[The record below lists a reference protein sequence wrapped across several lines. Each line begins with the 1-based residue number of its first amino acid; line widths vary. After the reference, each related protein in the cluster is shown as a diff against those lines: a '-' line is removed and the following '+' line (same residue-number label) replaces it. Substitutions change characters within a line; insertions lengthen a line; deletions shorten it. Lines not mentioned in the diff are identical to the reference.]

1 MADVVAYGLYRL
13 VQPGLVLRCGVAEA
27 AEQEHVVVCRAGQ
40 AGVDHTVEKQY
51 VQLTWADANIL
62 CVLAELRQ

>member
-13 VQPGLVLRCGVAEA
+13 VQPGLVLRCGVAVV
-27 AEQEHVVVCRAGQ
+27 AEQVHAVANKAGQ
-40 AGVDHTVEKQY
+40 AEVDHTVEKQY
-51 VQLTWADANIL
+51 VQPTWVDANIL